1 MEIKNIVLLV
11 IFILGLVY
19 MQLLQAKPVDEI
31 INRYAAARGGKEKL
45 KLISSLYMEGTRK
58 MMGSEIAVKITKVHV
73 KLFRNDFEFGT
84 NKGYTIV
91 TPTDGWSFIPLRS
104 QIIEPIIGDRL
115 TAMQVELDITG
126 PLINHT
132 IKGHKAVL
140 AGRED
145 VNGKETYKIKLTL
158 NKGKEIIYL
167 INKETSL
174 LLQTRQ
180 MVSALD
186 KNGNEIEGSE
196 NELITNF
203 SDYKSVDGILFPHK
217 ISNPGNG
224 LTSGS
229 ITFSKIELNKHVDES
244 LYSPFN

>member
-45 KLISSLYMEGTRK
+45 KLISSLYMEGTKK
-58 MMGSEIAVKITKVHV
+58 MMGNEVAVKITKVDG
-73 KLFRNDFEFGT
+73 KLFRNDFEVGN
-84 NKGYTIV
+84 NKGYTII
-91 TPTDGWSFIPLRS
+91 TPTTGWFFIPIHS
-104 QIIEPIIGDRL
+104 QTIQSITGDRL
-115 TAMQVELDITG
+115 VVMQNELDIIG

-140 AGRED
+140 AGKED
-145 VNGKETYKIKLTL
+145 VNGREAYKIKLTL
-158 NKGKEIIYL
+158 NKGKEIFYL

-180 MVSALD
+180 MVPALD

-196 NELITNF
+196 KELITDF

-229 ITFSKIELNKHVDES
+229 ITFSKIELNKPVDEN
-244 LYSPFN
+244 LYHPFK